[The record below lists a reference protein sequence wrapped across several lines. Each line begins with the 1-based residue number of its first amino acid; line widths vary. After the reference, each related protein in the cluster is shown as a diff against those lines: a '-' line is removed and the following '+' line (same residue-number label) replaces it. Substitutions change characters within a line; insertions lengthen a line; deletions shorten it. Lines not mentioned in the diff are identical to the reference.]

1 MVRGIF
7 ATLAMLV
14 ALFALC
20 VAEDAVAENT
30 AAETAHAENAVTE
43 NASAE
48 YVPVEKGEYSGAQGQ
63 QPTPKLIAAAA
74 TPVRDEDT
82 AVETALLDSI
92 NRSRQQAGVAPVRTD
107 ESLRQ
112 AARLHARL
120 MVANNDLEH
129 QFPGEPSLL
138 QRIADVSPLRLD
150 RAGENIANVGC
161 AGDAHDVFMHSPP
174 HRENVLDPRF
184 NVAGIAAL
192 WSHGRLYV
200 VEDFVH
206 AMTSYSQRET
216 GRLVGE
222 AIGEERRNAG
232 LSELALFAPPHLD
245 EAACALAKEDH
256 PNARL
261 VAASYTNRKVI
272 TYTQSQPGVLPSA
285 ALRLLENPSLRQY
298 AVGSCYARN
307 DAYPTGI
314 YWVAILLY

>member
-1 MVRGIF
+1 MARGIF

-20 VAEDAVAENT
+20 VAEDAVAEN
-30 AAETAHAENAVTE
+30 AAAENAHAKNVVTE
-43 NASAE
+43 NSSAE
-48 YVPVEKGEYSGAQGQ
+48 YVPAGIGEYSGAQGQ
-63 QPTPKLIAAAA
+63 QPTAKLTAAAV
-74 TPVRDEDT
+74 TPSRDEDA

-92 NRSRQQAGVAPVRTD
+92 NRSRQHEGVAPVRTD

-112 AARLHARL
+112 AARIHARL

-161 AGDAHDVFMHSPP
+161 AGDAHDLFMHSPP
-174 HRENVLDPRF
+174 HRENILDPRF
-184 NVAGIAAL
+184 NVAAIAAL
-192 WSHGRLYV
+192 WSHGRLYI
-200 VEDFVH
+200 VEDFAH
-206 AMTSYSQRET
+206 AMRSYSQRET

-222 AIGEERRNAG
+222 AIGEQRRDVG
-232 LSELALFAPPHLD
+232 LNELTLFTPPNLD

-272 TYTQSQPGVLPSA
+272 TYTQSQPDVLPPA

-307 DAYPTGI
+307 AAYPTGI

>member
-1 MVRGIF
+1 MARGIF

-14 ALFALC
+14 ALVAPY
-20 VAEDAVAENT
+20 VAEDAVAEN
-30 AAETAHAENAVTE
+30 AAETAHAENASVE
-43 NASAE
+43 NASAK
-48 YVPVEKGEYSGAQGQ
+48 YLPVEKGEYGSAQAQ

-74 TPVRDEDT
+74 TPLRDEDA

-92 NRSRQQAGVAPVRTD
+92 NRSRQQAGVAPVSTD

-161 AGDAHDVFMHSPP
+161 AGDAHDLLMNSPP
-174 HRENVLDPRF
+174 HRENILNPRF
-184 NVAGIAAL
+184 NLAGIAAL
-192 WSHGRLYV
+192 WSRGRLYV

-206 AMTSYSQRET
+206 TMTLYSQRET
-216 GRLVGE
+216 VRLVGE
-222 AIGEERRNAG
+222 AIGEERRNTG
-232 LSELALFAPPHLD
+232 LSELAQFAPLHLD
-245 EAACALAKEDH
+245 EAACTLANEDH

-261 VAASYTNRKVI
+261 VAASYSNRKII
-272 TYTQSQPGVLPSA
+272 TYTQSQPDVLPPA
-285 ALRLLENPSLRQY
+285 AVRLLENPSLRQY

-307 DAYPTGI
+307 EAYPTGI
-314 YWVAILLY
+314 YWVAILLH